1 MKIVL
6 NRVIFYDIPRI
17 LKSKKIEILFHQTIR
32 HSNNNPPDTTPPPR
46 IMTTSR
52 AALFQKSTRKNHE
65 FERFLCDGQEPAILD
80 ATTSKYIPLS
90 YFVTPHTAPATS
102 PTATATAEQY
112 TVVGGRNPPRRT
124 STRNAHGL
132 ADQMPFE
139 SFRLINLQQRG
150 NHAHSI
156 VLFKSRAITTNPEQI
171 AIFECNGQLQQSEI
185 RVIHTSPP
193 PKEYTESDSDSDSSD
208 SDSDSSEDE
217 PGTVY
222 DVTQLYFSPI
232 SPKVCLNYGNDKYN
246 PGYCGMFGIIAMIA
260 FRGVA
265 PPNGATSFDNGATS
279 FDNGA
284 GVARPA
290 EAEGK
295 RWIKKW
301 TQLLKYM
308 RQEIPDEPE
317 CRGCMGTN
325 LAAQVQEIIAAHP
338 STATGHQQAEKEIIN
353 EIKEAIRT
361 MKQK

>member
-1 MKIVL
+1 
-6 NRVIFYDIPRI
+6 
-17 LKSKKIEILFHQTIR
+17 
-32 HSNNNPPDTTPPPR
+32 
-46 IMTTSR
+46 MTTSR

-90 YFVTPHTAPATS
+90 YFVTPHTQTAAAATEES
-102 PTATATAEQY
+102 
-112 TVVGGRNPPRRT
+112 VVGGRNPPRRT

-150 NHAHSI
+150 NHAHSLI
-156 VLFKSRAITTNPEQI
+156 LFKSRAITTNPEQI

-193 PKEYTESDSDSDSSD
+193 PKEYTESDSSEDSE
-208 SDSDSSEDE
+208 DSDSSEDE

-265 PPNGATSFDNGATS
+265 RP
-279 FDNGA
+279 
-284 GVARPA
+284 VA
-290 EAEGK
+290 AEGH

-338 STATGHQQAEKEIIN
+338 STATGHQQAEKEIIY
-353 EIKEAIRT
+353 EIKQAIRT
-361 MKQK
+361 MKKQ

>member
-1 MKIVL
+1 
-6 NRVIFYDIPRI
+6 
-17 LKSKKIEILFHQTIR
+17 
-32 HSNNNPPDTTPPPR
+32 
-46 IMTTSR
+46 MTTSR
-52 AALFQKSTRKNHE
+52 AALFQKSTRKNTE
-65 FERFLCDGQEPAILD
+65 FERFLCDGQEPAVLD
-80 ATTSKYIPLS
+80 ATISKYIPLS
-90 YFVTPHTAPATS
+90 YFVTPHTQTAAAT
-102 PTATATAEQY
+102 EQS
-112 TVVGGRNPPRRT
+112 VVGGRNPPRRT

-150 NHAHSI
+150 NHAHSLI
-156 VLFKSRAITTNPEQI
+156 LFKSRAITTNPEQI

-193 PKEYTESDSDSDSSD
+193 PKEYTESDSDSSD
-208 SDSDSSEDE
+208 SEDSEDSDSSEDE

-265 PPNGATSFDNGATS
+265 
-279 FDNGA
+279 
-284 GVARPA
+284 RPVG
-290 EAEGK
+290 AEGH

-338 STATGHQQAEKEIIN
+338 STATGHQQAEKEIIR
-353 EIKEAIRT
+353 ILKQILRAMKEDDC
-361 MKQK
+361 

>member
-1 MKIVL
+1 
-6 NRVIFYDIPRI
+6 
-17 LKSKKIEILFHQTIR
+17 
-32 HSNNNPPDTTPPPR
+32 
-46 IMTTSR
+46 
-52 AALFQKSTRKNHE
+52 
-65 FERFLCDGQEPAILD
+65 
-80 ATTSKYIPLS
+80 
-90 YFVTPHTAPATS
+90 
-102 PTATATAEQY
+102 
-112 TVVGGRNPPRRT
+112 
-124 STRNAHGL
+124 
-132 ADQMPFE
+132 MPFE

-150 NHAHSI
+150 NHAHSLI
-156 VLFKSRAITTNPEQI
+156 LFKSRAITTNPEQI

-193 PKEYTESDSDSDSSD
+193 PKEYTESDSSDSEDSEDSDD
-208 SDSDSSEDE
+208 SEDE

-246 PGYCGMFGIIAMIA
+246 PGYCGMFGMLAMVA

-265 PPNGATSFDNGATS
+265 PPNGA
-279 FDNGA
+279 
-284 GVARPA
+284 
-290 EAEGK
+290 AEGK

-353 EIKEAIRT
+353 EIKQAIRT
-361 MKQK
+361 MKKQ

>member
-1 MKIVL
+1 
-6 NRVIFYDIPRI
+6 
-17 LKSKKIEILFHQTIR
+17 
-32 HSNNNPPDTTPPPR
+32 
-46 IMTTSR
+46 MTTSR
-52 AALFQKSTRKNHE
+52 ATLFQKSTRKNHE

-90 YFVTPHTAPATS
+90 YFVTPHTQTAAAT
-102 PTATATAEQY
+102 EQS
-112 TVVGGRNPPRRT
+112 VVGGRNPPRRT

-150 NHAHSI
+150 NHAHSLI
-156 VLFKSRAITTNPEQI
+156 LFKSRAITTNPEQI

-185 RVIHTSPP
+185 RVIHTSAP
-193 PKEYTESDSDSDSSD
+193 PKEYTESNSD
-208 SDSDSSEDE
+208 SEDE

-246 PGYCGMFGIIAMIA
+246 PGYCGMFGIIAMNA
-260 FRGVA
+260 FRGVAPPKGAGVA
-265 PPNGATSFDNGATS
+265 PPNGATSFDNGA
-279 FDNGA
+279 GI
-284 GVARPA
+284 ARPVA
-290 EAEGK
+290 AEGK

-325 LAAQVQEIIAAHP
+325 LAAKVQEIIAAHP

-353 EIKEAIRT
+353 EIKQARRT
-361 MKQK
+361 MKKQ

>member
-1 MKIVL
+1 MKYFFIKPSDTATT
-6 NRVIFYDIPRI
+6 N
-17 LKSKKIEILFHQTIR
+17 HQT
-32 HSNNNPPDTTPPPR
+32 PPTPPR

-65 FERFLCDGQEPAILD
+65 FERFLCDGQEPAVLD
-80 ATTSKYIPLS
+80 ATISKYIPLS
-90 YFVTPHTAPATS
+90 YFVTPHTTQTQTETTATTATS
-102 PTATATAEQY
+102 PTTASPP
-112 TVVGGRNPPRRT
+112 NPRRT

-150 NHAHSI
+150 NHAHSLI
-156 VLFKSRAITTNPEQI
+156 LFKSRAITTNPEQI

-193 PKEYTESDSDSDSSD
+193 PKEYTESDSDSDSD
-208 SDSDSSEDE
+208 SEDNDSSEDE

-284 GVARPA
+284 
-290 EAEGK
+290 AEGK

-317 CRGCMGTN
+317 CRCMGTN

-353 EIKEAIRT
+353 EIKQAIRT

>member
-1 MKIVL
+1 
-6 NRVIFYDIPRI
+6 
-17 LKSKKIEILFHQTIR
+17 
-32 HSNNNPPDTTPPPR
+32 
-46 IMTTSR
+46 MTTSR
-52 AALFQKSTRKNHE
+52 AALFQKSTRKNTE
-65 FERFLCDGQEPAILD
+65 FERFLCEGQEPAILD

-90 YFVTPHTAPATS
+90 YFVTPHTTQTQTETTATTATS
-102 PTATATAEQY
+102 PTATAEQY
-112 TVVGGRNPPRRT
+112 TVAGGRNPPTRRT

-132 ADQMPFE
+132 ADHMPFE

-150 NHAHSI
+150 NHAHSL

-193 PKEYTESDSDSDSSD
+193 PKEYTESDSDSEDN
-208 SDSDSSEDE
+208 DSSEDE

-246 PGYCGMFGIIAMIA
+246 PGYCGMFGMLAMVA
-260 FRGVA
+260 FRAGVA
-265 PPNGATSFDNGATS
+265 PPNGATSFDNGA
-279 FDNGA
+279 
-284 GVARPA
+284 
-290 EAEGK
+290 AEGK

-325 LAAQVQEIIAAHP
+325 LAARVQEIIAAHP
-338 STATGHQQAEKEIIN
+338 STATGHQQAEKEIIY
-353 EIKEAIRT
+353 EIKRSSAPPT
-361 MKQK
+361 PPTTGYC